1 MNHILETLNR
11 IIDDVNNIKHS
22 LDVYTN
28 NSTTDVITIEAHS
41 KEITNIQDTLC
52 ETSIEVDDR
61 VTAIEDALC
70 ELSEEE

>member
-11 IIDDVNNIKHS
+11 VINDVNNIKHS

-28 NSTTDVITIEAHS
+28 NSITDIITIEAHS
-41 KEITNIQDTLC
+41 KEITDVQDALC

-61 VTAIEDALC
+61 ITTIEDALC
-70 ELSEEE
+70 ELSKEE